1 MLGKGKPA
9 YQYGRF
15 QLSIDAE
22 TGTTA
27 LLLENVN
34 RADEHWLTLAL
45 RDAPHCPIGYMRLRP
60 VSSEL
65 HMFEVVEVRP
75 ANGPLLPLPDGPSGI
90 AGPSSEG
97 NA

>member
-1 MLGKGKPA
+1 MPGDGKPA

-27 LLLENVN
+27 LLLENVY
-34 RADEHWLTLAL
+34 RADKHWLTGLALRDAL

-60 VSSEL
+60 VSRRCFHDSQTK
-65 HMFEVVEVRP
+65 
-75 ANGPLLPLPDGPSGI
+75 LLEPHP
-90 AGPSSEG
+90 
-97 NA
+97 